1 MPSPPCSTA
10 PSALTSSQLPQI
22 PPIKYASRTAHLIP
36 ASSRGRSTIR
46 AVRKLLSLALL
57 LILSFPLL
65 SPLLALSNLP
75 ASRLPIC
82 CRNNGA
88 HHCEGMPGD
97 DTHVFAS
104 ARSRCA
110 SYPQSVA
117 SARTGAL
124 SIHTSSQLLVS
135 SAPPLSLRS
144 FCAPP
149 PLNPAATEG
158 HPRGP
163 PAPLL

>member
-1 MPSPPCSTA
+1 M
-10 PSALTSSQLPQI
+10 
-22 PPIKYASRTAHLIP
+22 
-36 ASSRGRSTIR
+36 
-46 AVRKLLSLALL
+46 RKLLSLALFL
-57 LILSFPLL
+57 FFSFPLIT
-65 SPLLALSNLP
+65 PLLTLSTSP
-75 ASRLPIC
+75 TSRLPIC

-117 SARTGAL
+117 SARTGAF
-124 SIHTSSQLLVS
+124 SIHTASQLLVS